1 MLFAT
6 LETRGNWTKLTFT
19 KTSGSIT
26 RDTEKIGQWL
36 TSVSPVTI
44 HVTKITAR
52 HILARAPFT
61 LLKCTSTGV
70 MGLHSDCI

>member
-6 LETRGNWTKLTFT
+6 LETRGNWTKLSFT
-19 KTSGSIT
+19 NTSGSIT
-26 RDTEKIGQWL
+26 KDMEKLGQYL

-44 HVTKITAR
+44 QVTKITAR

-61 LLKCTSTGV
+61 LLKCTSGV
-70 MGLHSDCI
+70 MGFHSDCI